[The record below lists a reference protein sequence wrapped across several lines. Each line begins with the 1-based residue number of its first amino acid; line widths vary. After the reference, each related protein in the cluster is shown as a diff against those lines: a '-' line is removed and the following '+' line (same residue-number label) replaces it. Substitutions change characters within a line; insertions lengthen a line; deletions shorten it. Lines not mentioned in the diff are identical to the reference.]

1 VTDRKAIFEAVKT
14 EKDQFDRLDIAVSN
28 AGYGH
33 FSLMEEI
40 PVETQ
45 RAQTEKN
52 FFSSFHVIQA
62 VLLFLREQNAGHI
75 I

>member
-40 PVETQ
+40 PAETQ
-45 RAQTEKN
+45 RAQTENN

-62 VLLFLREQNAGHI
+62 VSLFLRE
-75 I
+75 